1 MQRIALDFVSQ
12 NFSDNTTQEQG
23 RRGKNLCLWKTSQ
36 PDENSTLY
44 LLRLEYKP
52 SFHFSLLLQI
62 YANTLTNSAAH
73 LRGEGVATEAPKCD
87 RESGGGRGLSWQR
100 SMGWICPFAGD
111 KVAPLNEIHVIFL
124 PLPVKWNVSCQ
135 GSKSLGF
142 CHTWLMH
149 ARVARKVVRK

>member
-1 MQRIALDFVSQ
+1 MPMVAAS
-12 NFSDNTTQEQG
+12 E
-23 RRGKNLCLWKTSQ
+23 

-73 LRGEGVATEAPKCD
+73 LRGEGVATDAPKCD

-100 SMGWICPFAGD
+100 SVGWICPFAGD

-124 PLPVKWNVSCQ
+124 PLPVK
-135 GSKSLGF
+135 
-142 CHTWLMH
+142 
-149 ARVARKVVRK
+149 

>member
-23 RRGKNLCLWKTSQ
+23 REGEKLMPMVAASQ

-73 LRGEGVATEAPKCD
+73 LRGEGVATDAPKCD
-87 RESGGGRGLSWQR
+87 REEGGGRGLSWQR

-124 PLPVKWNVSCQ
+124 PLPVK
-135 GSKSLGF
+135 
-142 CHTWLMH
+142 
-149 ARVARKVVRK
+149 

>member
-12 NFSDNTTQEQG
+12 NFSDNTTQGTEG
-23 RRGKNLCLWKTSQ
+23 EKLMPMVAASQ

-73 LRGEGVATEAPKCD
+73 LRGEGVATDAPKCD

-100 SMGWICPFAGD
+100 SVGWICPFAGD

-124 PLPVKWNVSCQ
+124 PLPVK
-135 GSKSLGF
+135 
-142 CHTWLMH
+142 
-149 ARVARKVVRK
+149 